1 MLEKLYTT
9 KMSDNKKAI
18 ERRFSEILRKNRK
31 TPKIISSITAIF
43 LSFVL
48 LSGYAAMAVLDP
60 NEEIKEEY
68 VLSLIDYE
76 ILKGY
81 PDGKMRLDEPITNA
95 EAITIILRAH
105 KGYRDML
112 ETYIPKGE
120 SENHWAYKEIAL
132 AKDLKIADSD
142 MVPDEIITVS
152 GFSKMLVLLLGY
164 GVKAE
169 QRGGDYVSV
178 AKRPGILD
186 GLDKDAEDILTRK
199 DAALMLS
206 NALDVPFMEA
216 SSYNAEIKTLEYVIK
231 EGNTLRSLLD

>member
-9 KMSDNKKAI
+9 KISDNKKMLK
-18 ERRFSEILRKNRK
+18 RRFSKISQKSGK
-31 TPKIISSITAIF
+31 TSKIISVLTALFLSIT
-43 LSFVL
+43 L

-60 NEEIKEEY
+60 NEEIEEEY

-112 ETYIPKGE
+112 APYIPKGE
-120 SENHWAYKEIAL
+120 IENHWAYKEIAL

-142 MVPDEIITVS
+142 TAPDEIITVS

-164 GVKAE
+164 GEKAA

-178 AKRPGILD
+178 AKRPGILE
-186 GLDKDAEDILTRK
+186 GLDKNPEDIITRK

-216 SSYNAEIKTLEYVIK
+216 SAFDAETKNIIYVIK
-231 EGNTLRSLLD
+231 ESNTLRSLLD

>member
-9 KMSDNKKAI
+9 KMSDNKKMLK
-18 ERRFSEILRKNRK
+18 RRFSKISQKSGK
-31 TPKIISSITAIF
+31 TSKIISVLTALFLSIT
-43 LSFVL
+43 L

-60 NEEIKEEY
+60 NEEIEEEY

-105 KGYRDML
+105 KNYRDIL
-112 ETYIPKGE
+112 ETYMPEGQN
-120 SENHWAYKEIAL
+120 ENHWAYKEIAL

-142 MVPDEIITVS
+142 TAPDEIITVS
-152 GFSKMLVLLLGY
+152 GFSKLLVLLLGY
-164 GVKAE
+164 GEKAA

-178 AKRPGILD
+178 AKRPGILE
-186 GLDKDAEDILTRK
+186 GLDKNPEDIITRK

-216 SSYNAEIKTLEYVIK
+216 STFSADAKSIEYIIK
-231 EGNTLRSLLD
+231 ESYTLRSLLD

>member
-105 KGYRDML
+105 KNYRDIL
-112 ETYIPKGE
+112 ETYMPEGQN
-120 SENHWAYKEIAL
+120 ENHWAYKEIAL

-164 GVKAE
+164 GEKAA

-178 AKRPGILD
+178 AKRPGILE
-186 GLDKDAEDILTRK
+186 GLDKNPEDILTRK

-216 SSYNAEIKTLEYVIK
+216 SAYNAEIKTLEYVIK

>member
-9 KMSDNKKAI
+9 KMSDDKKVLK
-18 ERRFSEILRKNRK
+18 RRFSKISRKSGK
-31 TPKIISSITAIF
+31 TSKIISALTALLLSIT
-43 LSFVL
+43 L

-76 ILKGY
+76 ILRGY

-95 EAITIILRAH
+95 EAITVILRAH

-112 ETYIPKGE
+112 ETYIPKDE

-142 MVPDEIITVS
+142 IVPDEIITVS

-178 AKRPGILD
+178 AKRPGILE
-186 GLDKDAEDILTRK
+186 GLDKNAEDILTRK

-216 SSYNAEIKTLEYVIK
+216 SAFDAETKTLEYVIK
-231 EGNTLRSLLD
+231 EDNTLRSLLD